1 MPWYL
6 GRARP
11 ETPIKR
17 SQIPRRSL
25 PIHISQLRYTA
36 QTCEHTQE
44 HIVWSISWISF
55 SEYTFQ
61 HHRRRP
67 CVGRVYLARVKL
79 SWGYSLDSAQPRWR
93 HFVSCLVVALKDS
106 EMWINDVFVSCLVV
120 ALKDSK
126 TWIANKR
133 WSDQFYFVKMLEK
146 KGQDSTYKVIEFGSG
161 NPRALAGFSVQGANL
176 SSKHQWV
183 SEFLTKYYIPSS
195 TMTNRAPLKAAS
207 ERVCTLTLIVKF
219 PCWHFT
225 VAPRH
230 RGGHGVGPFRGGGH
244 AHSILRLATT
254 AFPRQFSLLISHS
267 DLPRESAPPWSR
279 SLEHLGHR
287 LRLRTKPLPS
297 TASSS
302 GSSSV
307 GKPAVEPIA
316 AKGTAR
322 KQAET
327 DVLSSMKHDSGF
339 DSDSVGQFV
348 NLLEPNVAKNLAA
361 AKATPSGSPTPKTK
375 KRRVDKNLTPW

>member
-1 MPWYL
+1 M
-6 GRARP
+6 
-11 ETPIKR
+11 
-17 SQIPRRSL
+17 
-25 PIHISQLRYTA
+25 
-36 QTCEHTQE
+36 
-44 HIVWSISWISF
+44 
-55 SEYTFQ
+55 
-61 HHRRRP
+61 
-67 CVGRVYLARVKL
+67 KL

-219 PCWHFT
+219 PC
-225 VAPRH
+225 
-230 RGGHGVGPFRGGGH
+230 
-244 AHSILRLATT
+244 
-254 AFPRQFSLLISHS
+254 
-267 DLPRESAPPWSR
+267 
-279 SLEHLGHR
+279 
-287 LRLRTKPLPS
+287 
-297 TASSS
+297 
-302 GSSSV
+302 
-307 GKPAVEPIA
+307 
-316 AKGTAR
+316 
-322 KQAET
+322 
-327 DVLSSMKHDSGF
+327 
-339 DSDSVGQFV
+339 
-348 NLLEPNVAKNLAA
+348 
-361 AKATPSGSPTPKTK
+361 
-375 KRRVDKNLTPW
+375 